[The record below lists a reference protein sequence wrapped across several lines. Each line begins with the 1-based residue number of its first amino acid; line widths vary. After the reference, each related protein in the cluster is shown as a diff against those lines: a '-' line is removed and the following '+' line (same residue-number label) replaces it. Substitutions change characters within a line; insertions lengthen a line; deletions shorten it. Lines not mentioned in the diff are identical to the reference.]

1 MKNKFILAALTCSA
15 AVIGSAVGMNKDPSK
30 YAQNKWRIMMDSM
43 IFESSNDVIKASRKY
58 HSQRLYIR
66 HDKKNRESVLVYVP
80 IWGEA

>member
-15 AVIGSAVGMNKDPSK
+15 EVIGSAVGMNKDPSK
-30 YAQNKWRIMMDSM
+30 YSQNKWRIMMDSM
-43 IFESSNDVIKASRKY
+43 IVESNNDIKASRKY